1 MRIIPILAGAAIAVI
16 AGCSLAN
23 AQNTNVAPRSG
34 TAPAL
39 MTPNMQSQPYIT
51 GSVRK
56 VKKSKKYRYHRVTA
70 R

>member
-1 MRIIPILAGAAIAVI
+1 MRIISILAGAAVAVI
-16 AGCSLAN
+16 AGCGLAN
-23 AQNTNVAPRSG
+23 AQSTNVAPRSG

-39 MTPNMQSQPYIT
+39 MAPSMQSQPYIT

-56 VKKSKKYRYHRVTA
+56 VKKSKKYKQRVTY